1 MVRVHVAPNT
11 LKCGSGDFR
20 AGSTADAD
28 RLRITFKTL
37 GFEVEQH
44 DNMDNIQIVK
54 IIEKG
59 ESAVDKSMI
68 RSRNR

>member
-1 MVRVHVAPNT
+1 MR
-11 LKCGSGDFR
+11 LGDFR

-44 DNMDNIQIVK
+44 DNMDNIEIVK
-54 IIEKG
+54 IIDKG